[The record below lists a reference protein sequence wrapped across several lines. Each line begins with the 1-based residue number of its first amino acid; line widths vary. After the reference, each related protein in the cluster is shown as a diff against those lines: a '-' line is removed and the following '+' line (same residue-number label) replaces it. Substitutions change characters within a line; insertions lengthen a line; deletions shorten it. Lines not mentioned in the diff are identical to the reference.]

1 MTTNIHTP
9 ADILCK
15 CLENY
20 LRADG
25 GLLSQLEDE
34 NQFKVNAR
42 ITEPSNQI
50 ICYDFPEASVVIHP
64 GMRKSEEGGAP
75 MERPAVRIQVTH
87 SDPIVGN
94 RIMSAIVGYIDQ
106 PPVDG
111 YPVVELPDEA
121 GEPVSYTIKNIS
133 RYTGVGEVPDTEQ
146 SRSIY
151 TTEARLTL

>member
-1 MTTNIHTP
+1 MTTLHTP
-9 ADILCK
+9 ADILSK
-15 CLENY
+15 LLEDF

-34 NQFKVNAR
+34 NQFKVNAS
-42 ITEPSNQI
+42 ITDPSNQI
-50 ICYDFPEASVVIHP
+50 VCYDFPEASVVINP
-64 GMRKSEEGGAP
+64 GMRKALEGGAP
-75 MERPAVRIQVTH
+75 TERPAVRIQVTH
-87 SDPIVGN
+87 ADPIVGN

-111 YPVVELPDEA
+111 YPVVELPDESGA
-121 GEPVSYTIKNIS
+121 PVSYTVSNIS
-133 RYTGVGEVPDTEQ
+133 RYAGVGQVPDTEQ